1 MTTVLVRSA
10 ALGLAVAGLALWGS
24 GSTPADPNPAGVLG
38 MNDVY
43 AAWAVTYSRGRSFGL
58 GADQVHVRPERC
70 SFVTEVLRRQQ
81 RLAYGSG
88 LGLGSR

>member
-38 MNDVY
+38 MSDVY
-43 AAWAVTYSRGRSFGL
+43 AACAVTYSRGRSSDL
-58 GADQVHVRPERC
+58 ALTRCTSVRSGA
-70 SFVTEVLRRQQ
+70 
-81 RLAYGSG
+81 RL
-88 LGLGSR
+88 